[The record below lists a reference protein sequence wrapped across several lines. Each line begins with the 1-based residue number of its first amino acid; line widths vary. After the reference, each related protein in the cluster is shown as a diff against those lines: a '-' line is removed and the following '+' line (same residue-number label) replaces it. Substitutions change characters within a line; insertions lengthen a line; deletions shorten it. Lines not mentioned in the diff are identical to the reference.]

1 MSSRYLAALLVL
13 LTVPAVGAQ
22 ETVPPADPNA
32 PVIERVTFDEA
43 VRRAL
48 ERNPTVGEAAQAILR
63 AEALL
68 DDARTVFHPSL
79 DGVVGTTVIDAPR
92 GFAGNITQPR
102 TQTSFGAAISYPVL
116 APARWAEKTQA
127 ADQVGVARFS
137 AEDVRQQ
144 VGLAAA
150 EAYLA
155 VLNEQRQLGIALRNR
170 ETAAALA
177 EFARIRLDAG
187 QGSRLNYVRSA
198 QELATGEAA
207 VQAQHFRLRQAQ
219 EALGVVIFAGAP
231 VDAADDPQLAV
242 PAEPPAGEAWLLE
255 RPDVRLSSAQLSA
268 AERVADDV
276 WKSWLPSATA
286 VFAPRY
292 VTPAGFFE
300 PADTWRAAIEVRVP
314 IYDNSLR
321 AEKRLRVAE
330 RDIFQLRLDA
340 VKDRARSDLRLAREA
355 VTAAERVVEASREA
369 AENAADALRI
379 TEIAYRAGATTNI
392 EVVQA
397 QQAARNSE
405 LIFALAEDRRRQA
418 RLQLLVAL
426 GQFP

>member
-1 MSSRYLAALLVL
+1 MSSRVLAALLVL
-13 LTVPAVGAQ
+13 LPVPAVRAQ
-22 ETVPPADPNA
+22 ENAPADPNA

-102 TQTSFGAAISYPVL
+102 TQTSFGAAISYPVF

-137 AEDVRQQ
+137 AEDIRKQ

-155 VLNEQRQLGIALRNR
+155 VVNEQRQLGIALRNR
-170 ETAAALA
+170 ETAAALE

-187 QGSRLNYVRSA
+187 QGSRLNHVRSA

-207 VQAQHFRLRQAQ
+207 VQAQVFRLRQSQ
-219 EALGVVIFAGAP
+219 EALGVVMFAGAP

-242 PAEPPAGEAWLLE
+242 PAEPPTGEAWLLE
-255 RPDVRLSSAQLSA
+255 RPDVRLFSAQA
-268 AERVADDV
+268 AAADRVADDV

-314 IYDNSLR
+314 IYDNALR

-355 VTAAERVVEASREA
+355 VEAAERVVAASRQA

-405 LIFALAEDRRRQA
+405 LVFALAEDRRRTA